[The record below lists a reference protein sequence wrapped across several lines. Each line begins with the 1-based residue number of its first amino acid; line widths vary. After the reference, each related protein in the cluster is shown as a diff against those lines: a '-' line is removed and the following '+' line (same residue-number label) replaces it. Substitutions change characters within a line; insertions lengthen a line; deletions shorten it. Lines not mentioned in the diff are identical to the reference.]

1 MKKNIEVPAFK
12 INLFVV
18 LPYLIL
24 IVVGVFAFFQWQS
37 NYNFNQANKKLE
49 KKNDSITAV
58 NDKFLKQIE
67 QDSIVIAETQLK
79 VNELLLSDSIQK
91 HQLNTIKWRYEK
103 LKKDYYNSSSAD
115 KNKLFTEL
123 INN

>member
-24 IVVGVFAFFQWQS
+24 IVVGVFAFLQWQS